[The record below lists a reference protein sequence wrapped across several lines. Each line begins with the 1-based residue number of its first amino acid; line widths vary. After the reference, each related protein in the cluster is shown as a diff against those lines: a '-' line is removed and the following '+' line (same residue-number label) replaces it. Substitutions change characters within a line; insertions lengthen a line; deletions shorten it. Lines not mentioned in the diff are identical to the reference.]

1 MIAQSALEAAH
12 RTVPF
17 FVPEVT
23 PEAQQAAARV
33 LASGWLTTGPEVSTF
48 EQEFSAWLGVDHA
61 VAISSC
67 TSAIEI
73 SLMALGL
80 PPGAKVLT
88 TTMTFCGAVH
98 AIVHAGLRPVLVDV
112 NPETLMP
119 DTVTI
124 RAALQRCGE
133 VDAML
138 ALHFAGHPASVVAMA
153 DAAGLPLERVV
164 EDAAHALGTW
174 VEDKPVGAIS
184 AATCFSFYATKNL
197 PIGEGGMITT
207 NDARIAGFARRA
219 RLHGMSRDAW
229 KRYLPGSGSGSSW
242 RYAVDIP
249 GLKANFT
256 DLQAAIGSGQLRRLH
271 TWQQRREELARR
283 YQTRLSSIP
292 GLGLPL
298 WPATGRHAWHLYVV
312 RIEESFGLSRD
323 DVIDR
328 LAERGV
334 GCSVHFI
341 PIHRHAYYQDLLRPD
356 PEDYAGAEAAFNAVV
371 SLPLYPTMTDE
382 DIDYV
387 CSELAAVQRFR
398 GMPRNRNE

>member
-1 MIAQSALEAAH
+1 
-12 RTVPF
+12 
-17 FVPEVT
+17 
-23 PEAQQAAARV
+23 
-33 LASGWLTTGPEVSTF
+33 
-48 EQEFSAWLGVDHA
+48 
-61 VAISSC
+61 
-67 TSAIEI
+67 
-73 SLMALGL
+73 
-80 PPGAKVLT
+80 
-88 TTMTFCGAVH
+88 
-98 AIVHAGLRPVLVDV
+98 
-112 NPETLMP
+112 
-119 DTVTI
+119 
-124 RAALQRCGE
+124 
-133 VDAML
+133 
-138 ALHFAGHPASVVAMA
+138 
-153 DAAGLPLERVV
+153 VV

-174 VEDKPVGAIS
+174 VENEPVGAIS

-271 TWQQRREELARR
+271 IWQQRREELARR

-298 WPATGRHAWHLYVV
+298 WPETGRHAWHLYVV